1 MDTAPHWVQ
10 EGGKMSD
17 RKAFE
22 EWAADK
28 TFLLKASAGDGYVNV
43 KEMAWEVWQAALQS
57 GGSAAGE
64 VTHELTYT
72 YDDEGYCTGKY
83 MKGVVSD
90 EIFKLPHGTK
100 LYTAPQPVVP
110 PHCRFVMRGMVEYA
124 ECNDPGN
131 PYLAQAQALLSAG
144 KETV

>member
-1 MDTAPHWVQ
+1 
-10 EGGKMSD
+10 MSD
-17 RKAFE
+17 AIRVALE
-22 EWAADK
+22 
-28 TFLLKASAGDGYVNV
+28 SAIRTYEAMSPGVMTVDRQ
-43 KEMAWEVWQAALQS
+43 QAIDALQALQS

-100 LYTAPQPVVP
+100 LYTTPQPAVP
-110 PHCRFVMRGMVEYA
+110 CLTFEDLNLIRQWRNAVKDAY
-124 ECNDPGN
+124 PG
-131 PYLAQAQALLSAG
+131 YLNACDADTFAKIEALLSAG
-144 KETV
+144 KGANK